1 MTQTADGMIV
11 TEGLVKKFGDF
22 AALDHASIHVPRG
35 SVYGLVGPNGAG
47 KSTLLRN
54 VMGIYRPDEGT
65 VTIDGE
71 PVWDNDAIKQRI
83 AFIPD
88 ELFYFPTATLLDM
101 RDLYR
106 GLYRGFDE
114 GLFERL
120 GKAFVAIDPT
130 RQIRHLSK
138 GMQKQAIFWL
148 SISCR
153 PDVVLLDEPVD
164 GLDPV
169 MRRQVWSIILS
180 DVAEHGTTVL
190 VSSHN
195 LRELEDVCDYVGIMH
210 QGRILLERSLA
221 DLEGSVCKVQVA
233 FAGDSLDSPDLPS
246 DLTVLHREQQG
257 HVCTLIVRGERDRI
271 VALFTAL
278 RPLVLDVLPLT
289 LEEVFVY
296 EMGGSD
302 YGIKDI
308 VL

>member
-148 SISCR
+148 SISCGPTR
-153 PDVVLLDEPVD
+153 
-164 GLDPV
+164 
-169 MRRQVWSIILS
+169 W
-180 DVAEHGTTVL
+180 
-190 VSSHN
+190 
-195 LRELEDVCDYVGIMH
+195 
-210 QGRILLERSLA
+210 
-221 DLEGSVCKVQVA
+221 
-233 FAGDSLDSPDLPS
+233 
-246 DLTVLHREQQG
+246 
-257 HVCTLIVRGERDRI
+257 
-271 VALFTAL
+271 
-278 RPLVLDVLPLT
+278 
-289 LEEVFVY
+289 
-296 EMGGSD
+296 
-302 YGIKDI
+302 
-308 VL
+308 